1 MSLQNTLLGFLS
13 YGPMTGYELKK
24 ALDQSTQ
31 LFWHAELSQIYP
43 ALKQLQSQGLVVG
56 QTLPQ
61 TGKPDKICYAITD
74 AGQEAFRRW
83 LLEPLDEVPAIKNPV
98 LLKLFFAG
106 SLEKEQLLH
115 QLRCQLVLQRA
126 RLQRLEQ
133 ETAASVQEL
142 SQDDQEQAGR
152 MWEQVRRFGVMQ
164 VQTTIEWLE
173 DTIRAVEEKS

>member
-1 MSLQNTLLGFLS
+1 
-13 YGPMTGYELKK
+13 MTGYELKK

-43 ALKQLQSQGLVVG
+43 ALKQLQAQGLVAG
-56 QTLPQ
+56 QLLPQ
-61 TGKPDKICYAITD
+61 AGKPDKIRYVITA
-74 AGQEAFRRW
+74 AGREAFQRW
-83 LLEPLDEVPAIKNPV
+83 LLEPLDEVPAVKNPV

-115 QLRCQLVLQRA
+115 QLRCQLALQRA
-126 RLQRLEQ
+126 RLQRLEV

-142 SQDDQEQAGR
+142 SQADLAQAGM
-152 MWEQVRRFGVMQ
+152 MWERLRHFGVLQ